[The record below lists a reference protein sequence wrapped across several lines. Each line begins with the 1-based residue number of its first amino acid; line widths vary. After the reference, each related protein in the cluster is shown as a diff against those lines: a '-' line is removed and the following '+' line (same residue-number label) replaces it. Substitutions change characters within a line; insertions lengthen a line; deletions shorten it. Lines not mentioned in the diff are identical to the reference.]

1 MTAQQQQPVWIQ
13 ARAAAQRKAT
23 ELVCVQ
29 LDLLKSQRVGAIN
42 LIFGTAAASKYD
54 VLGDDQGMPAL
65 ALHSC
70 NIMQLRLV
78 VQLYPAR
85 SNNFCDTMTN
95 GLMCTYPARL
105 VRDIPCRCTV
115 AGRSDRHVLMRLLRI
130 IRIELLRG
138 CGDNLEIAEVPIHQ
152 QTASCHL
159 WFCRWK

>member
-13 ARAAAQRKAT
+13 ARAAAQHKAT

-29 LDLLKSQRVGAIN
+29 LDLLKSQRVGAFN
-42 LIFGTAAASKYD
+42 LIFGAAAASKYD
-54 VLGDDQGMPAL
+54 VLGDDQGTP

-78 VQLYPAR
+78 VQRSRAR

-95 GLMCTYPARL
+95 GLMCTYPARYWSA
-105 VRDIPCRCTV
+105 DISCRCAV
-115 AGRSDRHVLMRLLRI
+115 AGRSDRHALMRLLRI